1 MYIIFKSRL
10 WWFSNTEINYHV
22 FFTKSSLLQELI
34 RYQLVTESKN
44 DKWNR
49 NVSYFLLAPP
59 TLTQLLADFVLL
71 TVYIASTFQGEKGQP
86 NSILTLIFTPNK

>member
-1 MYIIFKSRL
+1 MF
-10 WWFSNTEINYHV
+10 

-44 DKWNR
+44 DEWNR